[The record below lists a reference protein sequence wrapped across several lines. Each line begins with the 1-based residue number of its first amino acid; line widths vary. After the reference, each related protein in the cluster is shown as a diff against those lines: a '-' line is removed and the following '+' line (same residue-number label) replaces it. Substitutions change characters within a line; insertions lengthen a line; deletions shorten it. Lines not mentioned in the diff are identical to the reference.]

1 MTVLDLGPLRAS
13 VELDDR
19 AFTKKYG
26 EVEKLANQLD
36 KLDPT
41 VHVDADTATAE
52 RKVEQVENRLE
63 RIVDEDTVAQVDA
76 AIGKAEQNLARIEAD
91 LDALEAMDPTPEV
104 DADISK
110 ARAALDRAGSALDEL
125 RGARAE
131 MVVDAD
137 TTAAEDAIGDL
148 PGEGDKA
155 GGDAGGRLSGKII
168 AALATIPVAG
178 AIVGIGAAI
187 GEALMSGLENEVRED
202 RFAAQTGLD
211 AATTAKIGRAAGE
224 AYANNFGESIASN
237 IDVAR
242 TAIQAGLLDPNA
254 TKRDAQQ
261 VIQSLTGVADVLE
274 EDVAGVARTV
284 GVMLRTGVARDAQ
297 AAFDV
302 LVRGAQT
309 GANASEDLLDT
320 FTEYP
325 ALFQRLGLDGQT
337 ALGLINQG
345 LEGGARNSDLV
356 ADALKEFQIRAT
368 DASDASAAGF
378 QAIGLSAEDMTAKIA
393 AGGEGA
399 REGLDQV
406 LDGLRAMEDP
416 VARNAAGVALF
427 GTQWEDL
434 GDAILQLDVTTAV
447 DKLGQVEGA
456 AQSALDT
463 LGDNSAGKIESAK
476 RNIEVAADGIKG
488 ALATAFS
495 PQIEGFA
502 TFVTQNRTAV
512 LTFLFDA
519 ANGALDFGRALV
531 EGTAAATEGIGD
543 FLGGPAADLID
554 ALADIAMAV
563 DKATPGDQGAKGFRE
578 WADDAIA
585 GLKATDDQLEG
596 VADTI
601 RTNVIENALDP
612 AQAKLNE
619 LAIPILAEAQLN
631 DATTR
636 LATGIEG
643 VGYAADGSK
652 LALSEMNGTVDTST
666 LAGQKLDEQ
675 IQAVVGSLD
684 EQIVAAAGAGE
695 SQDELRGRVN
705 NARTAFINQM
715 TALGLTK
722 DAAARLA
729 DQYGLIPERVTTV
742 ITAQDNATGAVRY
755 VQQQLDL
762 LDGRRVNV
770 TVQYNARG
778 EQVTGV
784 GYNSRLS
791 EDGSLS
797 ERGNVLKAFED
808 GGMTGAGMPVP
819 RVPQI
824 QRGGANVLWA
834 EDPTIWEAYISGK
847 PGMRDR
853 NLEIWEEAGH
863 RLGAFEDGGYLGS
876 APAERFDPIPIGRA
890 EQQVPPPL
898 PAVYVQNPFTGEYL
912 LAKVA
917 TTADE
922 RVAVAAART
931 VRDLRYGGV

>member
-1 MTVLDLGPLRAS
+1 MTVLDLGPLRAT

-19 AFTKKYG
+19 AFTKKYS

-63 RIVDEDTVAQVDA
+63 RIVDADTVAQVDA
-76 AIGKAEQNLARIEAD
+76 AIGKAEANLARIEAN

-104 DADISK
+104 DADITK

-137 TTAAEDAIGDL
+137 TSEAEDAIGDL

-155 GGDAGGRLSGKII
+155 GAEAGARLSGKII

-274 EDVAGVARTV
+274 EDVGATARTV
-284 GVMLRTGVARDAQ
+284 GVMIRTGIVPNAQ

-309 GANASEDLLDT
+309 GTNASEDLLDT

-378 QAIGLSAEDMTAKIA
+378 QAIGLSAEAMTAKIA

-456 AQSALDT
+456 AASALDT

-502 TFVTQNRTAV
+502 TFVASNRTAV

-531 EGTAAATEGIGD
+531 EGTASATEAVGD

-563 DKATPGDQGAKGFRE
+563 DKATPGDQGALGFRE
-578 WADDAIA
+578 WADGAIA

-601 RTNVIENALDP
+601 RTNVIENGLDP

-619 LAIPILAEAQLN
+619 LAIPMLAEAQLN

-652 LALSEMNGTVDTST
+652 LALSEMNGMVDMST
-666 LAGQKLDEQ
+666 LAGQQLDAQ

-695 SQDELRGRVN
+695 SQDALRGRVE

-729 DQYGLIPERVTTV
+729 DQYGLIPDRVDTV
-742 ITAQDNATGAVRY
+742 VTANTAAAAADIDTFVRVASQKTITIQARVDNATLNGGNYSPASSPYQIRRSGGGWIPGVPSPYDSVPVLAAPGEFMVKTRQAQKY
-755 VQQQLDL
+755 PDL
-762 LDGRRVNV
+762 LEAINNDTLAGFADGG
-770 TVQYNARG
+770 TV
-778 EQVTGV
+778 
-784 GYNSRLS
+784 
-791 EDGSLS
+791 
-797 ERGNVLKAFED
+797 GNV
-808 GGMTGAGMPVP
+808 
-819 RVPQI
+819 
-824 QRGGANVLWA
+824 
-834 EDPTIWEAYISGK
+834 
-847 PGMRDR
+847 
-853 NLEIWEEAGH
+853 
-863 RLGAFEDGGYLGS
+863 S
-876 APAERFDPIPIGRA
+876 APIPSSSGPVVMTPTVSLAGSRVVVQIGSREFDGYIA
-890 EQQVPPPL
+890 D
-898 PAVYVQNPFTGEYL
+898 
-912 LAKVA
+912 VA
-917 TTADE
+917 DA
-922 RVAVAAART
+922 RVAEHGVAQDRT
-931 VRDLRYGGV
+931 AQYL

>member
-63 RIVDEDTVAQVDA
+63 RIVDADTVAQVDA

-131 MVVDAD
+131 IVVDAD
-137 TTAAEDAIGDL
+137 TSEAEDAIGEL
-148 PGEGDKA
+148 PAEGDKA
-155 GGDAGGRLSGKII
+155 GADAGGRLSGKII

-242 TAIQAGLLDPNA
+242 AAIQAGLLDPNA

-274 EDVAGVARTV
+274 EDVAATARTV
-284 GVMLRTGVARDAQ
+284 GVMMRTGIAKDSQ

-378 QAIGLSAEDMTAKIA
+378 QAIGLSAEEMTAKIA

-434 GDAILQLDVTTAV
+434 GDAILNLDVTTAV

-456 AQSALDT
+456 AASALDT

-495 PQIEGFA
+495 PQI
-502 TFVTQNRTAV
+502 VTSNRTAV

-531 EGTAAATEGIGD
+531 EGTASATEAVGD

-563 DKATPGDQGAKGFRE
+563 DKATPGDQGALGFRE
-578 WADDAIA
+578 WADGAIA

-601 RTNVIENALDP
+601 RTNVIENGLDP

-619 LAIPILAEAQLN
+619 LAIPMLAEAQLN

-652 LALSEMNGTVDTST
+652 LALSEMNGMVDTST
-666 LAGQKLDEQ
+666 LAGQQLDAQ
-675 IQAVVGSLD
+675 IQAIVGSLD
-684 EQIVAAAGAGE
+684 EQVVAAAGAGE
-695 SQDELRGRVN
+695 SQDSLRGRVE

-729 DQYGLIPERVTTV
+729 DQYGLIPDRVDTV
-742 ITAQDNATGAVRY
+742 VTADTSSASAAIDNFIRVASQKTITIQTRVDNAALNGGNYSPASSPYQIRRGGGGGVPAYLGTPGVDSVGALLMPGEFVVKTR
-755 VQQQLDL
+755 QARKHAALLHAINEDNLDTFADGGEVGGATSVTAAPSAIDSALAAGGGPQINVTLYGVPVDHADETAKAL
-762 LDGRRVNV
+762 LWALRGADRGRR
-770 TVQYNARG
+770 YR
-778 EQVTGV
+778 
-784 GYNSRLS
+784 
-791 EDGSLS
+791 
-797 ERGNVLKAFED
+797 
-808 GGMTGAGMPVP
+808 
-819 RVPQI
+819 
-824 QRGGANVLWA
+824 
-834 EDPTIWEAYISGK
+834 
-847 PGMRDR
+847 
-853 NLEIWEEAGH
+853 
-863 RLGAFEDGGYLGS
+863 
-876 APAERFDPIPIGRA
+876 
-890 EQQVPPPL
+890 
-898 PAVYVQNPFTGEYL
+898 
-912 LAKVA
+912 
-917 TTADE
+917 
-922 RVAVAAART
+922 
-931 VRDLRYGGV
+931 